1 MSKVNLDDVKRQIMA
16 LMAAPA
22 TQQRHIEKLRAL
34 SLKKRKAAQQI
45 VGAELA
51 RAGFDMALYRYRANA
66 CGFQFSQRLAD
77 DCHRA
82 LQRQPGHDCSH
93 DDIRPACSGAEHA

>member
-66 CGFQFSQRLAD
+66 CGFQLSQ
-77 DCHRA
+77 
-82 LQRQPGHDCSH
+82 
-93 DDIRPACSGAEHA
+93 